1 MTSRIFSCA
10 AWPFTCFVLR
20 NLYFGHLPI
29 FYIYIYIAKWA
40 LYKVLETNLLLVSSF
55 SNISSHSVGFL
66 SVLFTVSFAVEKVL
80 SLIRFYLL
88 IFLISF
94 TLREGSKKKY
104 LAMIYG
110 KECSMFSS
118 KSFIVYSLTFR
129 LLTHFEFI
137 YVYQSSQS

>member
-1 MTSRIFSCA
+1 M
-10 AWPFTCFVLR
+10 
-20 NLYFGHLPI
+20 
-29 FYIYIYIAKWA
+29 
-40 LYKVLETNLLLVSSF
+40 LVSSF

>member
-1 MTSRIFSCA
+1 M
-10 AWPFTCFVLR
+10 
-20 NLYFGHLPI
+20 
-29 FYIYIYIAKWA
+29 
-40 LYKVLETNLLLVSSF
+40 
-55 SNISSHSVGFL
+55 GFL

-104 LAMIYG
+104 FAMIYG
-110 KECSMFSS
+110 KECSMSSS